1 MDTAKFIDR
10 YAGIY
15 EHSPW
20 VAEQVADLVS
30 DAGLDTDALAR
41 LMADVVDNAA
51 EEQQLA
57 LIRAHPDLAERAQV
71 VDELTPDSKAEQMSA
86 GLHMCSKVEYER
98 FQALNEAY
106 KAKFGFPFVMA
117 VRGSN
122 CDEILGEFSRRLRN
136 DYDVEFESALAEI
149 HKIARFRLEALEGD
163 A

>member
-1 MDTAKFIDR
+1 MDTQEFISR
-10 YAGIY
+10 YGGIY

-20 VAEQVADLVS
+20 VAEQVADLAS
-30 DAGLDTDALAR
+30 DAITDTEALAR
-41 LMADVVDNAA
+41 LMADVVDNAD

-86 GLHMCSKVEYER
+86 GLHQCSRVEYER

-106 KAKFGFPFVMA
+106 KTKFGFPFVMA
-117 VRGSN
+117 VRGST
-122 CDEILGEFSRRLRN
+122 CEEILGEFSRRLRN
-136 DYDVEFESALAEI
+136 DYDSEFESALAEI
-149 HKIARFRLEALEGD
+149 HKSARCRLEALEGD

>member
-1 MDTAKFIDR
+1 MDTQEFISR
-10 YAGIY
+10 YSGIY

-20 VAEQVADLVS
+20 VAEQVADLALDVV
-30 DAGLDTDALAR
+30 ADTDAMAR
-41 LMADVVDNAA
+41 LMADVVDNSC

-57 LIRAHPDLAERAQV
+57 LIRAHPDLAERAEV
-71 VDELTPDSKAEQMSA
+71 VDELTPDSKAEQISA
-86 GLHMCSKVEYER
+86 GLHQCSRVEYER

-106 KAKFGFPFVMA
+106 KTKFGFPFVMA

-122 CDEILGEFSRRLRN
+122 CEEILGEFSRRLRN

>member
-1 MDTAKFIDR
+1 MEIGKRIKANRGAESFAAWYRT
-10 YAGIY
+10 
-15 EHSPW
+15 SPTP
-20 VAEQVADLVS
+20 VAD
-30 DAGLDTDALAR
+30 G
-41 LMADVVDNAA
+41 NI
-51 EEQQLA
+51 E
-57 LIRAHPDLAERAQV
+57 V

-136 DYDVEFESALAEI
+136 DYDEEFESALAEI
-149 HKIARFRLEALEGD
+149 HKIARFRLEALEGG